1 MTDTGEYSE
10 VSQLRTRC
18 TILESQIQVLQT
30 QNAELKATITILH
43 PDKVSSTDKNIR
55 SDQWKEV
62 DKIGKFPVDYTTL
75 GPDDG
80 SFQV

>member
-18 TILESQIQVLQT
+18 TILESQIQVLET
-30 QNAELKATITILH
+30 QNSELKHKLAHIH
-43 PDKVSSTDKNIR
+43 PDTISSTEKNITY
-55 SDQWKEV
+55 KEV
-62 DKIGKFPVDYTTL
+62 PNVGKFPVDYTTL

-80 SFQV
+80 DFRL

>member
-1 MTDTGEYSE
+1 MSDNSEYSE

-18 TILESQIQVLQT
+18 TILESQLQVLQK

-43 PDKVSSTDKNIR
+43 PDTISSKDKNMKN
-55 SDQWKEV
+55 WKDV
-62 DKIGKFPVDYTTL
+62 DKIGKFPVDYSTL

>member
-18 TILESQIQVLQT
+18 TILESQIQVLEK
-30 QNAELKATITILH
+30 QNAELKATITLLH
-43 PDKVSSTDKNIR
+43 PESISSTDKKIKSN
-55 SDQWKEV
+55 WKEIPKV
-62 DKIGKFPVDYTTL
+62 GKFPQRD
-75 GPDDG
+75 DDG

>member
-1 MTDTGEYSE
+1 MTDTSEYSE

-43 PDKVSSTDKNIR
+43 PDKISSTDKDMKN
-55 SDQWKEV
+55 WKEV
-62 DKIGKFPVDYTTL
+62 DRVGKFPIK
-75 GPDDG
+75 DDG
-80 SFQV
+80 DFRI